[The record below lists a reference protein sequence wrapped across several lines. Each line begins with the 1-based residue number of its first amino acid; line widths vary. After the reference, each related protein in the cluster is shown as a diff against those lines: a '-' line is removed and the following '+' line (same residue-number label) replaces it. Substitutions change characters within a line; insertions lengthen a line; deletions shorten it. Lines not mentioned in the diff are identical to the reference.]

1 MKDSDLQLERLLRAA
16 AEARGE
22 QPNEMPFGFDSRVL
36 ARWRAGAK
44 PDLVYFGR
52 LLRRVVYLSL
62 AVLLLAGA
70 GVYHELSL
78 PEAAGDSLGG
88 DEYAIADSAISSV
101 FEP

>member
-1 MKDSDLQLERLLRAA
+1 MKEFDLQLERLLRAA
-16 AEARGE
+16 AEATSER
-22 QPNEMPFGFDSRVL
+22 PNEMPFGFDSRVL
-36 ARWRAGAK
+36 ARWRAGGK
-44 PDLVYFGR
+44 PDLVDLGR

-78 PEAAGDSLGG
+78 PEAGTDSLGG
-88 DEYAIADSAISSV
+88 DEYAIADSAISSL